1 MSKPI
6 KSILLVDDDEA
17 TNYIHEVVIKRFDP
31 DIQVI
36 AVENGQE
43 AVEYLQS
50 INENGS
56 HPCPDLILLDINMPI
71 MNGWEFLANYKNL
84 PLNQKGDIIVV
95 MLTTS
100 LNPDDKLR
108 AEQIEEIDDFA
119 NKPLTKD
126 LFTEIANK
134 FFS

>member
-31 DIQVI
+31 NINVI

-43 AVEYLQS
+43 GIEYLRS
-50 INENGS
+50 INDEGS
-56 HPCPDLILLDINMPI
+56 HPCPDLIFLDINMPI
-71 MNGWEFLANYKNL
+71 MNGWEFLSNYKNL

-108 AEQIEEIDDFA
+108 AEQIEEINDFA